1 MSGEARIT
9 FEVHCAREAVVCPQ
23 TWVVKVGG
31 STSCMGVEENRF
43 DGRQGGRHLHNSSS
57 GALLTY
63 VSGAS
68 ALFQPSDHTEY
79 GPVLRRCHAY
89 YVVNFH
95 SLRCHKTP
103 SSPTTPTKCMDL
115 PYHLELRADQLSAA
129 YGLAHLHITRLISLF
144 SSTAIHTIIEQVH
157 RWYCL
162 MWASR
167 QHPIASPQLAQQAG
181 NPSLF
186 ADRSIRTSGIVLGLK
201 SPPPAQFRLWA
212 TCSPMHHPVIC
223 HHVVATPIGDV
234 LADASLS
241 IFYTSPRELTLAGI
255 LVRG

>member
-1 MSGEARIT
+1 MAKERSKAKRRTSVNGDSDCTWGRRNPLQCTDRTSHQRRAGHGCEQEASDVECLVGHVARHEQAPGYSAAIDMSGEARIT

-31 STSCMGVEENRF
+31 STSCMGAEENRF

-57 GALLTY
+57 GALLT
-63 VSGAS
+63 
-68 ALFQPSDHTEY
+68 
-79 GPVLRRCHAY
+79 
-89 YVVNFH
+89 
-95 SLRCHKTP
+95 
-103 SSPTTPTKCMDL
+103 
-115 PYHLELRADQLSAA
+115 
-129 YGLAHLHITRLISLF
+129 
-144 SSTAIHTIIEQVH
+144 STAIHTIIEQVH

-234 LADASLS
+234 LVDASLS
-241 IFYTSPRELTLAGI
+241 IFYTSPRQLTLAGI